1 MQRFLHV
8 GRSSSAN
15 VVNSLQRDAV
25 ILFFGTTA
33 CSSLIAATTSVLLG
47 VFVFDFHWFAVLES
61 FGEIW
66 VKHDATR
73 RGLVIA
79 QCLATESKIEA
90 CGSGTKVSLIV
101 APYMIRICS
110 VE

>member
-8 GRSSSAN
+8 GRSSSTN
-15 VVNSLQRDAV
+15 VVNSLQSDAV

-33 CSSLIAATTSVLLG
+33 CSSLIAAATSVLLG

-73 RGLVIA
+73 SGLVIA
-79 QCLATESKIEA
+79 QCLGHGIENRGLRFRYQGIA
-90 CGSGTKVSLIV
+90 HCRSIYDSN
-101 APYMIRICS
+101 MFC
-110 VE
+110 